1 MKCDV
6 VQDLLPSYADGLT
19 SEESNREIEKHLKTC
34 EKCSKYYREMTGE
47 VPEILPKADVTDAA
61 LIVGMRK
68 KRKKV
73 LIAAAF
79 AVIILAAALVWTFT
93 GYSMGSRNVL
103 SSDVK
108 LSYGLKENGAYLEL
122 TPKGGELEFNG
133 MTENIEDSS
142 GNIIGTRT
150 YLKALRFRKG
160 LFVKGS
166 MGWENEMAG
175 DAYICEWVLEFS
187 DKTITIR
194 NGKLISEENIS
205 SSEQN

>member
-73 LIAAAF
+73 LIAAAL
-79 AVIILAAALVWTFT
+79 AVIILAAAL
-93 GYSMGSRNVL
+93 VL

-108 LSYGLKENGAYLEL
+108 LSYGLKDNGAYLEL

-150 YLKALRFRKG
+150 YLKTLRFRKG